1 MNESVKKNKITWVTL
16 LNAIIQAAVAALT
29 ALGIISC
36 STVIEC
42 LLP

>member
-1 MNESVKKNKITWVTL
+1 MNDSVKKNKITWVSL
-16 LNAIIQAAVAALT
+16 LNAIIQAAIAALT
-29 ALGIISC
+29 ALGITSC